1 MGAVTAWALATWAKV
16 TLVLVLGVLLAWL
29 TLPPGWF
36 LLAVVLSAVGEAYTV
51 RQLVREWAD
60 EARLRCWWWNR

>member
-16 TLVLVLGVLLAWL
+16 TVVLFLGVLLAWL
-29 TLPPGWF
+29 TLTSGWF
-36 LLAVVLSAVGEAYTV
+36 LLTLVLAALGQAYTV
-51 RQLVREWAD
+51 RQLAREWAD